1 MEFSVFI
8 DVIGWARETF
18 GNDVSVDT
26 CGLNKAVIS
35 TFNVPIKVDVLIDE
49 VDVSEYGVI
58 VENNPV
64 VVDENIITSYC
75 PQTAPKVAFT
85 LLEMLIGKEKTDEVR
100 VAMGYK

>member
-1 MEFSVFI
+1 MDII
-8 DVIGWARETF
+8 DLA
-18 GNDVSVDT
+18 
-26 CGLNKAVIS
+26 
-35 TFNVPIKVDVLIDE
+35 
-49 VDVSEYGVI
+49 EYGVI

-100 VAMGYK
+100 VAMGHKYKTYFYKYEGVI

>member
-1 MEFSVFI
+1 M
-8 DVIGWARETF
+8 
-18 GNDVSVDT
+18 
-26 CGLNKAVIS
+26 
-35 TFNVPIKVDVLIDE
+35 PIKVDVLIDE

-85 LLEMLIGKEKTDEVR
+85 LLEMLIGKEKADEVR
-100 VAMGYK
+100 IAMGYK